1 MSTKP
6 RILVVDDEPEMA
18 DLVAAMLSK
27 EGYQVR
33 GACSGEEGLRQ
44 VYAFRPDL
52 ALLDVMMPDMTGW
65 QMLERLRT
73 FSDVPVI
80 MLTALTGTDNTVR
93 GLEGGADDY
102 ITKPFK
108 ADELKARV
116 RAALRRAAQP
126 AAEEGPPLRFDGS
139 GLVIDPTARQ
149 VTVGGEAVH
158 LTPTEYRLLLALA
171 HNAGQV
177 LSYDELLRRVWGPG
191 YEDSPANVKVY
202 IRHLRRKIEPDPRQ
216 PRLIRTQWGVG
227 YYLAPT

>member
-1 MSTKP
+1 MRTRPK
-6 RILVVDDEPEMA
+6 ILVVDDEPEMA
-18 DLVAAMLSK
+18 RLVAAMLSK
-27 EGYQVR
+27 EGCEVQ
-33 GACSGEEGLRQ
+33 GASNGAEGLRQ

-52 ALLDVMMPDMTGW
+52 VLLDVMMPDMTGW
-65 QMLERLRT
+65 QMLERLRQ

-108 ADELKARV
+108 AEDLKARV
-116 RAALRRAAQP
+116 RAALRRAAQR

-149 VTVGGEAVH
+149 VTVGGRAVH
-158 LTPTEYRLLLALA
+158 LLLALA
-171 HNAGQV
+171 HNAGRV